1 MDIFENYGWFM
12 APCDG
17 GSYLRLYRCNDR
29 PFNRSKI
36 GANRFHIGGSRT
48 KAQILFDSGKKYAH
62 D

>member
-1 MDIFENYGWFM
+1 M